1 MEKPPVKIEKNIWIS
16 LLIYFGILTTIGT
29 VLGIGFVYLLKS
41 QKPVIIIDHIENS
54 TDRYLNPIDIDPLHH
69 RFVYKVPEP
78 DEAVKVFTGYE
89 EDSPISFSRKRGR
102 GISLLNKCIC
112 GNYHDHEDCTGTNC
126 VEGCGCGDSLNRTNT
141 IYGR

>member
-1 MEKPPVKIEKNIWIS
+1 M
-16 LLIYFGILTTIGT
+16 
-29 VLGIGFVYLLKS
+29 
-41 QKPVIIIDHIENS
+41 
-54 TDRYLNPIDIDPLHH
+54 
-69 RFVYKVPEP
+69 
-78 DEAVKVFTGYE
+78 KVFTGYE

-102 GISLLNKCIC
+102 GISLLNKYIC